1 MEIVYDKLV
10 RDNIPEIIKSNN
22 EEPIYRKL
30 DDNEYWE
37 YLLKKDVE
45 ELEEIKT
52 ANTNIERKKELADK
66 LELIIAMA
74 EYNGYTLQDIIY
86 EANNKRNKRGGF
98 NKRILL
104 EKVIEN
110 DIKK

>member
-1 MEIVYDKLV
+1 MEIVYDKLI

-30 DDNEYWE
+30 NDNEYWE

-52 ANTNIERKKELADK
+52 ANTNIEIKKELADK

-74 EYNGYTLQDIIY
+74 EYKGYTLQDIID